1 MAQGTTVL
9 ELSRQSTV
17 KLVSQTGNSSGTGFF
32 FRHCRRNSHRYLLT
46 CFHVVAALSVQ
57 GPTVN
62 WCLYPDLK
70 AELPTGE
77 TIDGAVVTPPTQADP
92 SPLTQDF
99 AVVKLQRKPQPVIPK
114 LELAAE
120 QERIEVGSEI
130 VFSGFPLTTPG
141 MVTHRGMVSGFD
153 QARTLIF
160 IQASINKGNSGGA
173 ALNSEG
179 RVVGIISVREGGI
192 SQGLSELKV
201 YIDHQTASQGSVRI
215 MGVDA
220 LQATKAIVHFSSWDF
235 RAKQGLLEKILRGKI
250 RRSHTAIPTAGPAN
264 RRAHLVDKANS
275 NISISALTTASAPD
289 WRKDSVNW
297 PRHRRAWQVREP

>member
-32 FRHCRRNSHRYLLT
+32 IDDRYLLT

-114 LELAAE
+114 LVLFSPE
-120 QERIEVGSEI
+120 IEEKQCGFVSPMKIHIPFGSFWRSDEKNPE
-130 VFSGFPLTTPG
+130 FRLDP
-141 MVTHRGMVSGFD
+141 
-153 QARTLIF
+153 
-160 IQASINKGNSGGA
+160 
-173 ALNSEG
+173 
-179 RVVGIISVREGGI
+179 VRSYPPCLRGGI
-192 SQGLSELKV
+192 GRRPYARLS
-201 YIDHQTASQGSVRI
+201 
-215 MGVDA
+215 
-220 LQATKAIVHFSSWDF
+220 SS
-235 RAKQGLLEKILRGKI
+235 KGQ
-250 RRSHTAIPTAGPAN
+250 SHT
-264 RRAHLVDKANS
+264 
-275 NISISALTTASAPD
+275 
-289 WRKDSVNW
+289 
-297 PRHRRAWQVREP
+297 

>member
-17 KLVSQTGNSSGTGFF
+17 KLVSQIGNSSGTGFF
-32 FRHCRRNSHRYLLT
+32 IDDQYLLT

-62 WCLYPDLK
+62 WRLYPDLK

-77 TIDGAVVTPPTQADP
+77 TIEGAVVTPPTQADP

-99 AVVKLQRKPQPVIPK
+99 AVVKLQRKPQPIISK
-114 LELAAE
+114 LKFAAE
-120 QERIEVGSEI
+120 QERLEVGSEI
-130 VFSGFPLTTPG
+130 VFSGFPLATPG

-153 QARTLIF
+153 QARTLIL

-179 RVVGIISVREGGI
+179 RVVGIISMREGGI
-192 SQGLSELKV
+192 SQGLSELRV
-201 YIDHQTASQGSVRI
+201 YIDQTASQGSVRI

-220 LQATKAIVHFSSWDF
+220 LQATKAIVQTLDQYISTGIGYARSIKFAREYIDHNP
-235 RAKQGLLEKILRGKI
+235 AVLR
-250 RRSHTAIPTAGPAN
+250 N
-264 RRAHLVDKANS
+264 
-275 NISISALTTASAPD
+275 
-289 WRKDSVNW
+289 
-297 PRHRRAWQVREP
+297 